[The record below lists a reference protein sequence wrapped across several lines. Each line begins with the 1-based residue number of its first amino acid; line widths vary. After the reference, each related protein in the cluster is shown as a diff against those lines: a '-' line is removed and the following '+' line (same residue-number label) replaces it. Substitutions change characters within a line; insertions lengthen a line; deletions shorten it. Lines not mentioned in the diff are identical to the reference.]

1 MNAEIDISHV
11 RLETERLTLRAFCQA
26 DLADFYAYASVPG
39 VGEWAGWP
47 HHETIET
54 SQAILDLF
62 ISEKK
67 VLALVLKDSGRVIGS
82 LGLEKIRCPLPA
94 TYQTELG
101 RELGYVLA
109 QDQWGQGLMSEAVS
123 RVMDYLYKDLKLDF
137 LVVGHFLRNYRSER
151 VIEKAGFTYVG
162 TYDFPG
168 EEASRY
174 YLKDNPDKK

>member
-11 RLETERLTLRAFCQA
+11 RLETERLTLPPLCKA

-82 LGLEKIRCPLPA
+82 LGLEK
-94 TYQTELG
+94 
-101 RELGYVLA
+101 
-109 QDQWGQGLMSEAVS
+109 
-123 RVMDYLYKDLKLDF
+123 YLSQIPPHTKPK
-137 LVVGHFLRNYRSER
+137 
-151 VIEKAGFTYVG
+151 
-162 TYDFPG
+162 
-168 EEASRY
+168 
-174 YLKDNPDKK
+174 